1 MRRIGGRVSVF
12 GLSCLVLFLSVE
24 GAIGVESFARGFF
37 DQGFV
42 VAEEA
47 IDFVAFVDGDKED
60 FAFLFAPGV
69 LEVLRGEKDWRCVSE
84 GAAEEHRGGT
94 AFDERHIAA
103 EVEGNR

>member
-42 VAEEA
+42 VAEEMV
-47 IDFVAFVDGDKED
+47 DFVVLFDGDEED
-60 FAFLFAPGV
+60 FTFSFAPDVEEILCG
-69 LEVLRGEKDWRCVSE
+69 EEDGRGIVK
-84 GAAEEHRGGT
+84 GAAEEHGGGAT
-94 AFDERHIAA
+94 LDEKN
-103 EVEGNR
+103 V